1 MSKVVCATWSRTK
14 QSVTRA
20 LHQYDYGM
28 RLTFSGFDLE
38 PDDEVEVHFA
48 NKGSED
54 SIVQFGNGSGVL
66 IPDECLKPGTD
77 IDAYVYCHERRCDG
91 ETVYHIMIPVI
102 KRARVADTPDDKP
115 VEYIFDGMDASYE
128 DTSPCHKKEY
138 IFDGKDASDT

>member
-28 RLTFSGFDLE
+28 KLTFSGFDLE

-102 KRARVADTPDDKP
+102 KRARVHRCGIARSYDGTPLQYSCLENP
-115 VEYIFDGMDASYE
+115 MDGGAW
-128 DTSPCHKKEY
+128 
-138 IFDGKDASDT
+138 